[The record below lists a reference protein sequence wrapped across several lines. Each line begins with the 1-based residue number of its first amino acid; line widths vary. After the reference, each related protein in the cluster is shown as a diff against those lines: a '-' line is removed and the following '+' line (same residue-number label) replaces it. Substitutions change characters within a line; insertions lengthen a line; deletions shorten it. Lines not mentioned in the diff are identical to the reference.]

1 MSNKF
6 DINKLHLQPK
16 PVQFLA
22 AIVVAGVLVVIGYFV
37 FFQTQWTELTDAQAK
52 EEELKTEYSEKS
64 IRAASLDNLKLEL
77 QQIEASTQVLLKQ
90 LPTSAEIP
98 TLIQELHQAAAK
110 NGLTMSAIAPEQKVT
125 EGPVERLPF
134 SISVTGNYDQI
145 AQFVRD
151 VGQMSRIV
159 TLANISLSQATD
171 DKSKG
176 QGKLVFTA
184 MANTYKALNVS
195 EMASAAS
202 AASAAK

>member
-1 MSNKF
+1 
-6 DINKLHLQPK
+6 
-16 PVQFLA
+16 
-22 AIVVAGVLVVIGYFV
+22 
-37 FFQTQWTELTDAQAK
+37 
-52 EEELKTEYSEKS
+52 
-64 IRAASLDNLKLEL
+64 
-77 QQIEASTQVLLKQ
+77 
-90 LPTSAEIP
+90 
-98 TLIQELHQAAAK
+98 
-110 NGLTMSAIAPEQKVT
+110 MSAIAPEQKVT

-184 MANTYKALNVS
+184 MANTYKALDVS